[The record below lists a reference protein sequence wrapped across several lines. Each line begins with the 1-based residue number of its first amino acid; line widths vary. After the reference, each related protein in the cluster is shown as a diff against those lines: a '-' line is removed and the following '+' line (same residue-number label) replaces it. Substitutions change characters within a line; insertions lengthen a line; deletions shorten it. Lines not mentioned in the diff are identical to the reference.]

1 MPSISST
8 TTHAAKAKT
17 SPQPTPTPVA
27 ANKPADKS
35 IQLSVANFSW
45 AAYIERESG
54 DAAPVHAF
62 KHVPLSDFWKKI
74 NDNIKVEVVNKDPP
88 PANALD
94 LNNAN
99 STKITSKTSYYWF
112 ASVIKYAGYLAKLRY
127 VGFEDDSSAD
137 FWVHMCDT
145 NLHPVGWA
153 AEADQPIVPP
163 FAIANKTEDW
173 KEYLIAHLTGFK
185 TLPKNFHKR
194 VSDSLKS
201 KFKKGM
207 TLELVDKNKL
217 SRMRVARVIEN
228 IGGRIRMKYENSDDF
243 DDFWCHQSSE
253 IIHPIGWSVTV
264 GHEIYSTEGNVGFNF
279 PSQQHAKH
287 FYKVVIKTSE
297 ERNELIKK
305 LTKSSRQSKMF
316 SSCDVE
322 ENAKAKTPRMSIKSQ
337 SVDVYTE
344 DEVTVRT
351 CLLFIV

>member
-8 TTHAAKAKT
+8 TTHAAKTKT
-17 SPQPTPTPVA
+17 SPQPTLTPVA
-27 ANKPADKS
+27 VNKPADKSS

-45 AAYIERESG
+45 AAYIERENG

-94 LNNAN
+94 LNNTN
-99 STKITSKTSYYWF
+99 STKITSKTTYYWF

-173 KEYLIAHLTGFK
+173 KEYLITHLTGFK

-264 GHEIYSTEGNVGFNF
+264 GHEIYSTEGKLGFF
-279 PSQQHAKH
+279 
-287 FYKVVIKTSE
+287 
-297 ERNELIKK
+297 LIWVEKK
-305 LTKSSRQSKMF
+305 YDFFGSL
-316 SSCDVE
+316 
-322 ENAKAKTPRMSIKSQ
+322 
-337 SVDVYTE
+337 
-344 DEVTVRT
+344 
-351 CLLFIV
+351 